1 MNITG
6 SNAVFAALEK
16 GMRGTVYV
24 SKDYTLLSRLYEY
37 QDKQQCSV
45 RIQSKEILKK
55 KQIRQ
60 KVLFVTSDSLKNEIA
75 DIKSWLRAKKTAK
88 ELLVLVLDH
97 VQDPQNLGAI
107 FRSAALF
114 AVDLIVLP
122 KRRSAP
128 MNEISVRSA
137 SGALSEV
144 PFLYASNLSAV
155 LKLFKEHEVW
165 VYALDM
171 DGQSIRTQNFS
182 QRSAFVLGS
191 EGSGISRLVIEE
203 SDFQIQIPTTEA
215 VDSLNVSVTSGITC
229 YEYRRQFPL

>member
-1 MNITG
+1 M
-6 SNAVFAALEK
+6 FAALEK

-24 SKDYTLLSRLYEY
+24 SKDYTLLARLYEY

-75 DIKSWLRAKKTAK
+75 DIKSWLRGKKTAR

-144 PFLYASNLSAV
+144 SFFYASNLSAV
-155 LKLFKEHEVW
+155 LKLLKEHETW
-165 VYALDM
+165 IYALDM
-171 DGQSIRTQNFS
+171 GGQSIRTQKFS

-191 EGSGISRLVIEE
+191 EGSGISRLVIEA
-203 SDFQIQIPTTEA
+203 SDFRIQIPTTEV
-215 VDSLNVSVTSGITC
+215 VDSLNVSVSSGITC